1 MLVNASKNTGN
12 AIKNQNARTKV
23 AIRKLGKK
31 LVSEWNREAL
41 ESKAHQ
47 LVNLREAGEVTDVYS
62 DKSSCNKRLLYLI
75 HYQWNSFNLEK
86 HDLRTATQRSW
97 SLEVRNSTNLRR
109 HHETKKGNKEKWVNF
124 A

>member
-12 AIKNQNARTKV
+12 AIKNQNTRTIV

-62 DKSSCNKRLLYLI
+62 D
-75 HYQWNSFNLEK
+75 E
-86 HDLRTATQRSW
+86 
-97 SLEVRNSTNLRR
+97 
-109 HHETKKGNKEKWVNF
+109 
-124 A
+124 